1 MDEEADVDCAER
13 LQEAK
18 REIKVL
24 NYQLSQ
30 LVSGIND
37 KSNTLHPRYP
47 LDIEIMEETLMS
59 YKIVTKGQYCPMK
72 VQIDYN
78 DKKQKGGGKGDLK
91 IFCSAIHREP
101 SEHEC

>member
-1 MDEEADVDCAER
+1 MRQTESKHFISYIISYRGKTTNKFDEEADVDCAEK
-13 LQEAK
+13 LQDAK

-47 LDIEIMEETLMS
+47 VDIEIMEETLMS
-59 YKIVTKGQYCPMK
+59 YKIITKGQYCPMK
-72 VQIDYN
+72 VYITYN
-78 DKKQKGGGKGDLK
+78 DKK
-91 IFCSAIHREP
+91 
-101 SEHEC
+101 